1 MTLSYYCVGS
11 VSLFVPC
18 VQRDFLSI
26 LGFMIEAPIADPVLR
41 ERLDAMHP
49 DGMSVFLLGG
59 GTLRGAFFHGTR
71 FVNRLRAQ
79 HSLGILETMVLGQA
93 ALSGAL
99 LIPTMKGRDRT
110 IFRYDTRG
118 PAAGFSVEADSTG
131 FVRGYLFQD
140 PIPLDSPPEDW
151 DLAPYF
157 GDGTLSLIRF
167 PEGAREPVTGT
178 VEIKHRNIAKDLA
191 EYFLVSEQTQT
202 AFDTGIQL
210 DREGRVIGAG
220 ALYLQVMP
228 GADPELLEAASR
240 AFSAAPS
247 LGAWFA
253 EGGDRED
260 IIYGLFRGMDPAV
273 ALERDVRF
281 DCPCS
286 KAKYAAHLASLPKG
300 ELEDLAANGDDPTV
314 IYCHNCGSE
323 YPFSRPELAAI
334 RDRRP

>member
-1 MTLSYYCVGS
+1 MNE
-11 VSLFVPC
+11 
-18 VQRDFLSI
+18 I
-26 LGFMIEAPIADPVLR
+26 PITDPALL
-41 ERLDAMHP
+41 ERFGAMHP
-49 DGMSVFLLGG
+49 DGMSIFLLGG

-79 HSLGILETMVLGQA
+79 HSLGLLETMVLGQA
-93 ALSGAL
+93 ALCGAL
-99 LIPTMKGRDRT
+99 LIPTMKGRDRS

-118 PAAGFSVEADSTG
+118 PAAGFSVESDSTG

-140 PIPLDSPPEDW
+140 PIPLETPPEDW
-151 DLAPYF
+151 DLSPYF
-157 GDGTLSLIRF
+157 GDGTLSMIRF
-167 PEGAREPVTGT
+167 PEGAREPMTGT
-178 VEIKHRNIAKDLA
+178 IEIKHRNIAKDLA

-202 AFDTGIQL
+202 AFDTGIQF

-228 GADPELLEAASR
+228 GADPELVEAAER

-247 LGAWFA
+247 LGTWFA

-260 IIYGLFRGMDPAV
+260 IIFGLFRGMDPVV
-273 ALERDVRF
+273 ALDRDIRF

-286 KAKYAAHLASLPKG
+286 KGKYAAHLATLPKK
-300 ELEDLAANGDDPTV
+300 ELDDLAVNGEDPTV

-323 YPFSRPELAAI
+323 YAFSRAELTAI
-334 RDRRP
+334 RDHRA